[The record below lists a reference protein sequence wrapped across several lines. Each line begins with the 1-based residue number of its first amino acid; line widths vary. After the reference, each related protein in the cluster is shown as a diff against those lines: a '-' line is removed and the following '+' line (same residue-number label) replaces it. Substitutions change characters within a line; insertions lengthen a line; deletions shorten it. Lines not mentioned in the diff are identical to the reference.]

1 MKNSEDK
8 CCEFYAFGLG
18 YIEAITFAIDH
29 ISNDTNL
36 LPNVTLGF
44 DIRDYCDTPVLA
56 METANDFVKSNYLND
71 SFEGQTDAVFRRKLK
86 IHLDN
91 LTVPISTVIRTED
104 SSSSTQVSSLLQVT
118 GIPTIHP
125 FAASEELSSPN
136 YNPFIC
142 TILPDREQA
151 KAMVD
156 ITGGRV
162 DVHRSRRYRPFV
174 RSIWVTRFRKYVK
187 IQTCSSKAASIV
199 S

>member
-71 SFEGQTDAVFRRKLK
+71 SFEWQTDAVFRRKLK
-86 IHLDN
+86 MHLDN
-91 LTVPISTVIRTED
+91 LTVPISTVIGTAISFPYFFSGKGED
-104 SSSSTQVSSLLQVT
+104 SSSSTQVSSLLQVA
-118 GIPTIHP
+118 GIPTIRP

-136 YNPFIC
+136 YNPFIR

-156 ITGGRV
+156 ITEHYGWTYIAAVATDHSYGRYGL
-162 DVHRSRRYRPFV
+162 RALE
-174 RSIWVTRFRKYVK
+174 SI
-187 IQTCSSKAASIV
+187 
-199 S
+199 

>member
-91 LTVPISTVIRTED
+91 LTVPISTVIGTED
-104 SSSSTQVSSLLQVT
+104 SSSRTQVSGLLQVA

-125 FAASEELSSPN
+125 FAASEQLSSPN
-136 YNPFIC
+136 YNPFIR

-156 ITGGRV
+156 ITEHYGWTYIAAVAIDHSYGRYGL
-162 DVHRSRRYRPFV
+162 RALESM
-174 RSIWVTRFRKYVK
+174 
-187 IQTCSSKAASIV
+187 
-199 S
+199 